1 MDRKSRSF
9 VLIGLIGFVLVFS
22 HLKQERIHRNLRIVD
37 PRSIIEKT
45 DVVLGQAMTT
55 ILDEPTSEKQT
66 IVSESKPTTFLLG
79 IFSTPW
85 EAHRRKRIR
94 ETMVNANYL
103 QSDNSRKLCSL
114 SEYLSKQETNDEG
127 KTCLIAYTFVL
138 GGNEKETTYWSSQS
152 SNRQA
157 TVDTLQEPPKDPS
170 LIILAKN
177 LETELDIT
185 YLNIR
190 ENMNEGKTISWFD
203 YASSET
209 TFDYIGKS
217 DTDSFINLDN
227 LISIVDK
234 RLPPGNEHVN
244 LYGGKQQI
252 LESRLGDASSMQGGF
267 YFLSKDLAKCISR
280 EEVRSKENVV
290 NVHLGED
297 IVTGHL
303 VDHCPEPVKHLR
315 CGDDALWRHGLKTED
330 SWMKYFQEAKN
341 RILPNEE
348 LCHGNIPSV
357 TL

>member
-22 HLKQERIHRNLRIVD
+22 HLKQGRIHRNLRIID
-37 PRSIIEKT
+37 PKTISEKT
-45 DVVLGQAMTT
+45 DLGQAMTK
-55 ILDEPTSEKQT
+55 ILDEPTSEKQP

-103 QSDNSRKLCSL
+103 QSDICSL
-114 SEYLSKQETNDEG
+114 SEYLKHQTRDEG

-138 GGNEKETTYWSSQS
+138 GGNEKETTYWSSHS
-152 SNRQA
+152 SSRQA
-157 TVDTLQEPPKDPS
+157 TVEALQEPPKDPS
-170 LIILAKN
+170 LVVLAKN

-217 DTDSFINLDN
+217 DTDSFINIDN
-227 LISIVDK
+227 LLSIVDE
-234 RLPPGNEHVN
+234 RLPPGNEHIN

-252 LESRLGDASSMQGGF
+252 LESSLGDASSMQGGF

-280 EEVRSKENVV
+280 EEVRSKENIV

-303 VDHCPEPVKHLR
+303 VDQCPEPVKRLR
-315 CGDDALWRHGLKTED
+315 CVDDALWRHGLKTED
-330 SWMKYFQEAKN
+330 SWMKYFQEAKD
-341 RILPNEE
+341 RKSSSEE

-357 TL
+357 NL